1 MLGLSHPVARLHL
14 IGPLSLTDAD
24 GATRTPRGQ
33 KAGALL
39 ALLALAPRR
48 QRTRVW
54 LRDKL
59 WSDSSDRNASTSL
72 RQTIF
77 ELRRDLGDLFD
88 QILEVDR
95 HTLGLRTGALWID
108 VHAVEEDPSTL
119 SSARLSEEVDLLEG
133 IDIGDPEFEDWLL
146 MERQGWYETRE
157 RLAERAARSPATV
170 PTPKST
176 PPATPAMP
184 QAGRISLGLM
194 PHIQQGCD
202 DQTAFVADHLIESVV
217 RNLGELH
224 PIAVYDFRDAG
235 GPSDRLIGA
244 GDTEYFLRVR
254 TLQVHGSLTLTF
266 FFHLAETMTLAWS
279 QSIQADRSEVLTP
292 DSQILAGFVTQNAD
306 RLSREIERRRP
317 APAQQGASTLLTG
330 YTALNMMF
338 RLDRNALHNAET
350 LLAGA
355 QDSQGGVLMPA
366 LSAYATSFRVGE
378 NLGSLAKTGEDETR
392 AIVADVLRDSPF
404 NAIALACLGHA
415 VGYVLRDH
423 EQARGLLERALQLNP
438 HQAFVWDHYAL
449 NRLYAGDYATA
460 IESARRAVSIGAYS
474 PLSYSYD
481 TTLAMAAT
489 MAGQHG
495 QAIAASR
502 AALSKQPR
510 FAAAMRYLV
519 VNLSKTDRADEA
531 RQVYDGLLLRDPDFT
546 DPAVQKARFR
556 ISQSDREDDLI
567 AAVRRISG

>member
-1 MLGLSHPVARLHL
+1 MLGTSQPVARLHL
-14 IGPLSLTDAD
+14 IGPLALTDAD
-24 GATRTPRGQ
+24 GAPCTPRGQ
-33 KAGALL
+33 KACALL

-95 HTLGLRTGALWID
+95 QTLGLRPGALWID
-108 VHAVEEDPSTL
+108 IHAVEENSALLAASGL
-119 SSARLSEEVDLLEG
+119 SAETDLLEG

-146 MERQGWYETRE
+146 LERQGWHDARE
-157 RLAERAARSPATV
+157 RLAERAARAPATAAA
-170 PTPKST
+170 PA
-176 PPATPAMP
+176 PPSASVAMP
-184 QAGRISLGLM
+184 KAGRISLGLM
-194 PHIQQGCD
+194 PHILQGCD
-202 DQTAFVADHLIESVV
+202 DQTAFVADHLMESIV

-317 APAQQGASTLLTG
+317 APAQQGTSTLLTG

-338 RLDRNALHNAET
+338 RLDRNALQNAET
-350 LLAGA
+350 MLAGA
-355 QDSQGGVLMPA
+355 KGSAGGVLMPA

-378 NLGSLAKTGEDETR
+378 NLGSLAKSGEDETR

-404 NAIALACLGHA
+404 NSVALACLGHA

-449 NRLYAGDYATA
+449 NRIYAGDYKTA
-460 IESARRAVSIGAYS
+460 IEAARRAVSIGAYS
-474 PLSYSYD
+474 PLSYTYD

-489 MAGQHG
+489 MAGQDG

-510 FAAAMRYLV
+510 FAAAMRYLL
-519 VNLSKTDRADEA
+519 VNLSKTGREDEA
-531 RQVYDGLLLRDPDFT
+531 REVFENLLLRDPEFT

-556 ISQSDREDDLI
+556 ISQADREDDLI